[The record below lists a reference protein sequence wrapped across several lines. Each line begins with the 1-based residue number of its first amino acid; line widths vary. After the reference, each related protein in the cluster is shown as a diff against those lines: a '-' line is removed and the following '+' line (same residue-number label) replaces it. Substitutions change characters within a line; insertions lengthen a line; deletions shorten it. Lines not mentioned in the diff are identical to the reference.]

1 MANRRLKAAVFIFLL
16 SGVSSVW
23 GGSIGINYGQ
33 IADNLPPPERV
44 VGLLQSINIQKA
56 KLYDADPRVLRAF
69 ANSGVEFAVG
79 LGNEYVSNMT
89 DQAKAEEWVKSN
101 VQAYLPATKI
111 TSIAVGNE
119 VYTGNDTD
127 LVKNLV
133 PAMQNIHSALV
144 SLGLESS
151 INVSTA
157 HSSGILSVS
166 YPPSAGTFKPELTA
180 FLIPLLDF
188 LTQAHSPFLIN
199 AYPFFAY
206 TADPNQIPLDY
217 VLFQPNDGMLDN
229 NLRYENMLYA
239 QIDSVYAALAQLGYH
254 NLDVQI
260 SETGWPSKGD
270 EDEIGATP
278 ENARTYNGN
287 LLRLVSQNGGTPMK
301 PNTTLDTYVF
311 ALFNENLKTGKTSER
326 NYGLFKPDGT
336 AAYDLGLHGSLSG
349 SSTSVSY
356 STSAATRMRYHVIF
370 LSVYLQ
376 VVLLSLCS
384 FFAGKLFLY

>member
-1 MANRRLKAAVFIFLL
+1 MAAFFFVLL

-23 GGSIGINYGQ
+23 GGSVGINYGQ
-33 IADNLPPPERV
+33 IADNLPAPERV
-44 VGLLQSINIQKA
+44 VGLLQSINIKKA
-56 KLYDADPRVLRAF
+56 KLYDADPRVLKAF

-89 DQAKAEEWVKSN
+89 DRTKAEEWVKTN
-101 VQAYLPATKI
+101 VQAYLPATNI

-119 VYTGNDTD
+119 VYSGNDTD
-127 LVKNLV
+127 LMTNLV
-133 PAMQNIHSALV
+133 PAMQNIRSALT
-144 SLGLESS
+144 SLGLDSS

-157 HSSGILSVS
+157 HSSAILATS
-166 YPPSAGTFKPELTA
+166 YPPSAGAFKPELTA
-180 FLIPLLDF
+180 FLRPLLDF
-188 LTQAHSPFLIN
+188 LSESHSPFLIN

-206 TADPNQIPLDY
+206 KADPSQIPLDY
-217 VLFQPNDGMLDN
+217 VLFQPNDGLLDSGT

-270 EDEIGATP
+270 DDEIGATP
-278 ENARTYNGN
+278 ENARIYNGN
-287 LLRLVSQNGGTPMK
+287 LLRLVTQNAGTPMK

-311 ALFNENLKTGKTSER
+311 ALFNENLKTGETSER

-349 SSTSVSY
+349 STSVSNT
-356 STSAATRMRYHVIF
+356 TSAAT
-370 LSVYLQ
+370 

>member
-1 MANRRLKAAVFIFLL
+1 MANRRHRVAVLFFVL
-16 SGVSSVW
+16 SGLSSGW

-33 IADNLPPPERV
+33 IADNLPAPERV
-44 VGLLQSINIQKA
+44 VGLLKSINIKKA
-56 KLYDADPRVLRAF
+56 KLYDADPRVLKAF
-69 ANSGVEFAVG
+69 ANSEVEFAVG

-89 DQAKAEEWVKSN
+89 DQAKAEDWVKTN
-101 VQAYLPATKI
+101 VQPYLPATKI

-119 VYTGNDTD
+119 VFTGNDTD
-127 LVKNLV
+127 LMKNLV

-144 SLGLESS
+144 SLGLDSS

-166 YPPSAGTFKPELTA
+166 YPPSAGIFNPQLTA
-180 FLIPLLDF
+180 LLTPLLEF

-206 TADPNQIPLDY
+206 KADPNQIPLDY
-217 VLFQPNDGMLDN
+217 VLFQPNNGMMDN
-229 NLRYENMLYA
+229 NLRYDNMLYA

-287 LLRLVSQNGGTPMK
+287 LLRLVSQNGGTPLR
-301 PNTTLDTYVF
+301 PNASLDTYVF

-349 SSTSVSY
+349 STTSASY
-356 STSAATRMRYHVIF
+356 STSAAMVA
-370 LSVYLQ
+370 LMSC
-376 VVLLSLCS
+376 CS
-384 FFAGKLFLY
+384 FFAGKIFLY